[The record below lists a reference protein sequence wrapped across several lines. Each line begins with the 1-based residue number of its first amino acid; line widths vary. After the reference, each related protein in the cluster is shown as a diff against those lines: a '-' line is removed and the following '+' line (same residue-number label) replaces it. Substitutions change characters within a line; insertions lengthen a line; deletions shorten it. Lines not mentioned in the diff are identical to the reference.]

1 MLSHKTEDEHTVGHL
16 ERVGVAEV
24 EFVLAVAALVGEGV
38 DIPAKLIHVADHR
51 LEEPVGQHRGLQ
63 VVAPGWSVCHVLW
76 HPGDDALVGVLEYVD
91 LRLDSHVHPE
101 ADGCCLGD
109 LVLQD
114 APEVMAVR
122 LGMEVQVG
130 RHHQPRRSRAA
141 LAPSEGSDHVD
152 VRARAQDQILDEID
166 RRVIKILQDDG
177 RRPNTEIARELHVSE
192 TTIRKRVSQ
201 LVSRGLINIVA
212 VPTPRAV
219 GMNLSAI
226 IGISVTLPKLREIS
240 EELKRQKEVR
250 YVGVSTGRYDI
261 IVEAFFFDQQHFLD
275 FISSKLSRMDGITS
289 LETSMILEV
298 VKFSYEW
305 EIA

>member
-1 MLSHKTEDEHTVGHL
+1 MGSPPRRT
-16 ERVGVAEV
+16 R
-24 EFVLAVAALVGEGV
+24 
-38 DIPAKLIHVADHR
+38 R
-51 LEEPVGQHRGLQ
+51 
-63 VVAPGWSVCHVLW
+63 
-76 HPGDDALVGVLEYVD
+76 
-91 LRLDSHVHPE
+91 
-101 ADGCCLGD
+101 
-109 LVLQD
+109 
-114 APEVMAVR
+114 
-122 LGMEVQVG
+122 
-130 RHHQPRRSRAA
+130 PRRSDAPAPAA
-141 LAPSEGSDHVD
+141 GPADLA
-152 VRARAQDQILDEID
+152 RRQRAQDQVIDEID
-166 RRVIKILQDDG
+166 RRVIRILQDDG
-177 RRPNTEIARELHVSE
+177 RRPNTEIAREMHVSE
-192 TTIRKRVSQ
+192 TTIRKRITQ

-219 GMNLSAI
+219 GMTLSAI

-275 FISSKLSRMDGITS
+275 FISSKLSRMDGITG

>member
-1 MLSHKTEDEHTVGHL
+1 MTMNSPS
-16 ERVGVAEV
+16 R
-24 EFVLAVAALVGEGV
+24 
-38 DIPAKLIHVADHR
+38 P
-51 LEEPVGQHRGLQ
+51 
-63 VVAPGWSVCHVLW
+63 
-76 HPGDDALVGVLEYVD
+76 
-91 LRLDSHVHPE
+91 
-101 ADGCCLGD
+101 
-109 LVLQD
+109 
-114 APEVMAVR
+114 
-122 LGMEVQVG
+122 
-130 RHHQPRRSRAA
+130 PRRSRIA
-141 LAPSEGSDHVD
+141 LPPGDGSDD
-152 VRARAQDQILDEID
+152 VYGRGRAQDQILDEID
-166 RRVIKILQDDG
+166 RRVIKILQADG

-201 LVSRGLINIVA
+201 LISRGLINILA

-275 FISSKLSRMDGITS
+275 FISSKLSRMDGITG
-289 LETSMILEV
+289 LETSMILDV